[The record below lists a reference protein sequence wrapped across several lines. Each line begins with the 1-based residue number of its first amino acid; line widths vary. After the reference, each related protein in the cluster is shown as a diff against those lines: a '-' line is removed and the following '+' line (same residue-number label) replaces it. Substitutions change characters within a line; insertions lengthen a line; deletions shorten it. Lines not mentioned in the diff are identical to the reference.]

1 MAMDRREY
9 LFVYDAVL
17 DEPRHAR
24 SVAALEAAF
33 ASLELRGR
41 TVRASEWRSPHD
53 AVKAASKDG
62 AAAIVVVGSDATF
75 SYISDA
81 VLGSR
86 VPIGYIPMLAP
97 SALAEALSIPVGA
110 EAAKVLAARHLDRVG
125 AIGVD
130 GKKVV
135 LGSIRIEGSGVRV
148 VSGDG
153 WAARLCLP
161 GSLEIRGQSRVA
173 PGQMPRLELVLA
185 PRGEPASRWRAA
197 PAIEPARFFTGQAAV
212 DNIPSDAAVWMDGRL
227 VGCRSF
233 RVEALPDA
241 LTFITGRPKPP
252 AR

>member
-1 MAMDRREY
+1 MDRREY
-9 LFVYDAVL
+9 LFVYDAAL

-24 SVAALEAAF
+24 SIAALEAAF

-53 AVKAASKDG
+53 AVRAASKDG

-86 VPIGYIPMLAP
+86 VPIGYVPMLGA
-97 SALAEALSIPVGA
+97 SALAETLSIPVGV
-110 EAAKVLAARHLDRVG
+110 EAAKVLAARHLDRVA
-125 AIGVD
+125 AIGID

-135 LGSIRIEGSGVRV
+135 LGGIRVEGVGVRV

-153 WAARLCLP
+153 WAVRLCVP
-161 GSLEIRGQSRVA
+161 GVLEVRGQSRVA
-173 PGQMPRLELVLA
+173 PGQTPRLELVIA
-185 PRGEPASRWRAA
+185 PRGEPPSRWRPVPAA
-197 PAIEPARFFTGQAAV
+197 EPSRLFTGQAVV
-212 DNIPSDAAVWMDGRL
+212 DGIPPGATVWMDSRS

-233 RVEALPDA
+233 RAEALPDA
-241 LTFITGRPKPP
+241 LTFITGRPKPSP
-252 AR
+252 R

>member
-1 MAMDRREY
+1 MDRREY
-9 LFVYDAVL
+9 LFVYDAAL
-17 DEPRHAR
+17 DVPKFAR

-86 VPIGYIPMLAP
+86 VPIGYVPMLAP
-97 SALAEALSIPVGA
+97 HALADALSIPVGV
-110 EAAKVLAARHLDRVG
+110 EAAKVLAARHLDRVA

-135 LGSIRIEGSGVRV
+135 LGGIRVEASAVRA

-153 WAARLCLP
+153 WAARLATP
-161 GSLEIRGQSRVA
+161 GALEVRGQARVA
-173 PGQMPRLELVLA
+173 PGQAPRLELILA
-185 PRGEPASRWRAA
+185 PQAEAGSRWRPA
-197 PAIEPARFFTGQAAV
+197 PPVEPARFFTGQVVV
-212 DNIPSDAAVWMDGRL
+212 DNIPPDGTVWMDSRP
-227 VGCRSF
+227 VGCRTF
-233 RVEALPDA
+233 RAEALPDA

-252 AR
+252 VR